1 MYTLIVKSQEQTL
14 RKEEMEEKKR
24 DNKTHQNDENFECDD
39 NIGRMLRWSLEES
52 CGQFEKEVN
61 QNPKTKD
68 IKPSD
73 DLLERIIKEL
83 KDRGEWDKDPE
94 EDETDNYNML
104 SKEDREFLELGKKIK
119 KINRRTVFLKRVAIA
134 ACVGICIFGVSMTS
148 EANRQYV
155 VGLWNEIVGNSQL
168 RIKINVEDQTD
179 NKIDTETD
187 DKLENKA
194 IQQIREELGIQPL
207 EMLYKPEEM
216 KFSSVRIEKNEK
228 KASLFYEYRDTLFTI
243 TMQKKESKSKYTQE
257 FDGVV
262 IGEASGQG
270 IDDKIEIWK
279 INDIEETYATQIEEK
294 DVCYIIRGS
303 MSEQE
308 FEKIIKE
315 IIIFD

>member
-119 KINRRTVFLKRVAIA
+119 KINRRTVFLKRAAIA

-168 RIKINVEDQTD
+168 RIKINVEDEKD
-179 NKIDTETD
+179 SEMEISPEEKAKEKI
-187 DKLENKA
+187 K
-194 IQQIREELGIQPL
+194 EELGIQPI
-207 EMLYKPEEM
+207 EMLYRPDGME
-216 KFSSVRIEKNEK
+216 FSHLILEKQEK
-228 KASLFYEYRDTLFTI
+228 KAVLFYEYQDTVFTI
-243 TMQKKESKSKYTQE
+243 SMQKKDSKSKFIQE
-257 FDGVV
+257 FDGIV
-262 IGEASGQG
+262 INNLSTQD
-270 IDDKIEIWK
+270 IKRKVEIWK
-279 INDIEETYATQIEEK
+279 INNMEETYATQIEEK

-303 MSEQE
+303 IEQEE

>member
-1 MYTLIVKSQEQTL
+1 
-14 RKEEMEEKKR
+14 MEEKKR

-119 KINRRTVFLKRVAIA
+119 KINRRTVFLKRAAIA

-155 VGLWNEIVGNSQL
+155 VGLWNEIVGNNQL
-168 RIKINVEDQTD
+168 RIKINVEDEKD
-179 NKIDTETD
+179 SEMEISPEEKAKEKI
-187 DKLENKA
+187 K
-194 IQQIREELGIQPL
+194 EELGIQPI
-207 EMLYKPEEM
+207 EMLYRPDGME
-216 KFSSVRIEKNEK
+216 FSHFSLEKEEK
-228 KASLFYEYRDTLFTI
+228 KAILFYEYGDTIFTI
-243 TMQKKESKSKYTQE
+243 SMQKKDSKSKFIQE
-257 FDGVV
+257 FDGIV
-262 IGEASGQG
+262 INEIVIRG
-270 IDDKIEIWK
+270 IKDKIAIWK
-279 INDIEETYATQIEEK
+279 IDSIEETYAIQLEGKET
-294 DVCYIIRGS
+294 CYIMRGS
-303 MSEQE
+303 MEQTE
-308 FEKIIKE
+308 FEKIIEKL
-315 IIIFD
+315 IFSN

>member
-52 CGQFEKEVN
+52 CGQFEREVN

-83 KDRGEWDKDPE
+83 KDRGEWDKDLE

-194 IQQIREELGIQPL
+194 IQQIREELGIQPFD
-207 EMLYKPEEM
+207 MLYRPTDM
-216 KFSSVRIEKNEK
+216 KFLDYRIEKKDN
-228 KASLFYEYRDTLFTI
+228 KANLFYTYQDEMFTI
-243 TMQKKESKSKYTQE
+243 SMQKKDSKSKYVQE
-257 FDGVV
+257 PDGQVV
-262 IGEASGQG
+262 DEILTRFNDE
-270 IDDKIEIWK
+270 KVKIWK
-279 INDIEETYATQIEEK
+279 INDEVENYIAQIEEK
-294 DVCYIIRGS
+294 DTYYIIRGYIN
-303 MSEQE
+303 QDE
-308 FEKIIKE
+308 FIKIIE
-315 IIIFD
+315 NLAFL

>member
-119 KINRRTVFLKRVAIA
+119 KINRRTVFLKRAAIA

-168 RIKINVEDQTD
+168 RIKINVEDEKD
-179 NKIDTETD
+179 SEMEISPEEKAKEKI
-187 DKLENKA
+187 K
-194 IQQIREELGIQPL
+194 EELGIQPI
-207 EMLYKPEEM
+207 EMLYRPDGME
-216 KFSSVRIEKNEK
+216 FSHLILEKQEK
-228 KASLFYEYRDTLFTI
+228 KAVLFYEYQDTVFTI
-243 TMQKKESKSKYTQE
+243 SMQKKDSKSKFIQE
-257 FDGVV
+257 FDGIV
-262 IGEASGQG
+262 INNLSTQD
-270 IDDKIEIWK
+270 IKRKVEIWK
-279 INDIEETYATQIEEK
+279 INNMEETL
-294 DVCYIIRGS
+294 
-303 MSEQE
+303 
-308 FEKIIKE
+308 
-315 IIIFD
+315 

>member
-155 VGLWNEIVGNSQL
+155 VGLWNEIVGNNQL
-168 RIKINVEDQTD
+168 RIKINVEDEKD
-179 NKIDTETD
+179 SEMEISPEEKAKEKI
-187 DKLENKA
+187 K
-194 IQQIREELGIQPL
+194 EELGIQPI
-207 EMLYKPEEM
+207 EMLYRPDGME
-216 KFSSVRIEKNEK
+216 FSHFSLEKEEK
-228 KASLFYEYRDTLFTI
+228 KAILFYEYGDTIFTI
-243 TMQKKESKSKYTQE
+243 SMQKKDSKSKFIQE
-257 FDGVV
+257 FDGIV
-262 IGEASGQG
+262 INEIVIRG
-270 IDDKIEIWK
+270 IKDKIAIWK
-279 INDIEETYATQIEEK
+279 IDSIEETYATQLEGKET
-294 DVCYIIRGS
+294 CYIMRGS
-303 MSEQE
+303 MEQTE
-308 FEKIIKE
+308 FEKIIEKL
-315 IIIFD
+315 IFSN

>member
-104 SKEDREFLELGKKIK
+104 SKEDRELGKKIK
-119 KINRRTVFLKRVAIA
+119 KINRRTVFLKRAAIA

-168 RIKINVEDQTD
+168 RIKINVEDEKD
-179 NKIDTETD
+179 SEMEISPEEKAKEKI
-187 DKLENKA
+187 K
-194 IQQIREELGIQPL
+194 EELGIQPI
-207 EMLYKPEEM
+207 EMLYRPDGME
-216 KFSSVRIEKNEK
+216 FSHLILEKQEK
-228 KASLFYEYRDTLFTI
+228 KAVLFYEYQDTVFTI
-243 TMQKKESKSKYTQE
+243 SMQKKDSKSKFIQE
-257 FDGVV
+257 FDGIV
-262 IGEASGQG
+262 INNLSTQD
-270 IDDKIEIWK
+270 IKRKVEIWK
-279 INDIEETYATQIEEK
+279 INNMEETYATQIEEK

-303 MSEQE
+303 IEQEE

>member
-119 KINRRTVFLKRVAIA
+119 KINRRTVFLKRAAIA

-155 VGLWNEIVGNSQL
+155 VGLWNEIVGNNQL
-168 RIKINVEDQTD
+168 RIKINVEDEKD
-179 NKIDTETD
+179 SEMEISPEEKAKEKI
-187 DKLENKA
+187 K
-194 IQQIREELGIQPL
+194 EELGIQPI
-207 EMLYKPEEM
+207 EMLYRPDGME
-216 KFSSVRIEKNEK
+216 FSHFSLEKEEK
-228 KASLFYEYRDTLFTI
+228 KAILFYEYGDTIFTI
-243 TMQKKESKSKYTQE
+243 SMQKKDSKSKFIQE
-257 FDGVV
+257 FDGIV
-262 IGEASGQG
+262 INEIVIRG
-270 IDDKIEIWK
+270 IKDKIAIWK
-279 INDIEETYATQIEEK
+279 IDSIEETYAIQLEGKET
-294 DVCYIIRGS
+294 CYIMRGS
-303 MSEQE
+303 MEQTE
-308 FEKIIKE
+308 FEKIIEKL
-315 IIIFD
+315 IFSN

>member
-1 MYTLIVKSQEQTL
+1 
-14 RKEEMEEKKR
+14 MEEKKR

-119 KINRRTVFLKRVAIA
+119 KINRRTVFLKRAAIA

-168 RIKINVEDQTD
+168 RIKINVEDEKD
-179 NKIDTETD
+179 SEMEISPEEKAKEKI
-187 DKLENKA
+187 K
-194 IQQIREELGIQPL
+194 EELGIQPI
-207 EMLYKPEEM
+207 EMLYRPDGME
-216 KFSSVRIEKNEK
+216 FSHLILEKQEK
-228 KASLFYEYRDTLFTI
+228 KAVLFYEYQDTVFTI
-243 TMQKKESKSKYTQE
+243 SMQKKDSKSKFIQE
-257 FDGVV
+257 FDGIV
-262 IGEASGQG
+262 INNLSTQD
-270 IDDKIEIWK
+270 IKRKVEIWK
-279 INDIEETYATQIEEK
+279 INNMEETYATQIEEK

-303 MSEQE
+303 IEQEE